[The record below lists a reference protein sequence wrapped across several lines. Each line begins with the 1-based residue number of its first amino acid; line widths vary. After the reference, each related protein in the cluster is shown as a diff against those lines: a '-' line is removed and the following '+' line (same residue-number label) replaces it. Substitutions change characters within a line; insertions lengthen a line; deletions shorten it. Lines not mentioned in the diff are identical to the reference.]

1 MEPIKEYTRFTRQ
14 VSYVLFA
21 NIITVLLGFL
31 QLPILTKGLG
41 ANLYGTWSLI
51 NATISLIAPFALLGF
66 GDAILRF
73 LAAEKDKGRIR
84 EDFLSAL
91 FSIVLVSGIAF
102 ALLLFFLS
110 DYLAVHIFND
120 IDSSYYIKLAS
131 ILVPLGCISGLD
143 SAYLITFRKIG
154 LLATFTVAQNAVN
167 IGLIYISLRL
177 GYQLT
182 GVMLATIVVSLLFH
196 LIILFIILKQI
207 GFRFPRFSHLKSF
220 LSFGLPL
227 TPTSAI
233 LWVINSSDRY
243 LISYFIG
250 VAATGIYSAAYNI
263 GWYASFLVTP
273 ITVLLFPTITKS
285 YDENN
290 LSETRN
296 FLKYSFKYFMMIAI
310 PSAFG
315 LSILAKPLLQVLTTP
330 EFAVGNLVV
339 LFVAFK
345 AVLMGLYEIS
355 RYIIQLVKKTRLI
368 LMLLTISAVLS
379 IVLNILLIPLMGI
392 LGAAVA
398 SLVTY
403 GSLFIITLIVTRRY
417 LKFEMNLPFMLK
429 SIFSS
434 IIMAICIWLI
444 SPESIAWI
452 IASIFIGIVA
462 YFVVLLL
469 IRGLSKEE
477 RTFFVNFLKDNLKL
491 RKPRVIG

>member
-51 NATISLIAPFALLGF
+51 NAAISFIIPLAVLGF

-73 LAAEKDKGRIR
+73 LAAEKDTGRIR

-91 FSIVLVSGIAF
+91 FSTVLVSGIAF
-102 ALLLFFLS
+102 ALLMFFLS
-110 DYLAVHIFND
+110 DYLAVHIFNG
-120 IDSSYYIKLAS
+120 IESSYYIKLAS

-154 LLATFTVAQNAVN
+154 LLATFTVAQSVVN
-167 IGLIYISLRL
+167 VGMIYLSLRF
-177 GYQLT
+177 GYRLN
-182 GVMLATIVVSLLFH
+182 GVIMATIVVSLLFH
-196 LIILFIILKQI
+196 LTLLFIILKQI

-220 LSFGLPL
+220 LSYGLPL
-227 TPTSAI
+227 TPASAI
-233 LWVINSSDRY
+233 FWVINSSDRY

-250 VAATGIYSAAYNI
+250 VSAVGIYSAAHTI

-273 ITVLLFPTITKS
+273 ITVLLFPTIAKS

-290 LSETRN
+290 LSEARN
-296 FLKYSFKYFMMIAI
+296 FLKYSFKYFMMVAI

-315 LSILAKPLLQVLTTP
+315 LSILAKPILQVLTTP

-339 LFVAFK
+339 LFVSFK
-345 AVLMGLYEIS
+345 AVLMGFYEIS

-398 SLVTY
+398 SLITY

-417 LKFEMNLPFMLK
+417 LKFDLSVPFILK
-429 SIFSS
+429 SVLSS
-434 IIMAICIWLI
+434 GIMAICIWLI
-444 SPESIAWI
+444 NPQSIAWI
-452 IASIFIGIVA
+452 LASIFIGIVV

-469 IRGLSKEE
+469 IKGLSKEE
-477 RTFFVNFLKDNLKL
+477 RTFFVNFSKDNLKL
-491 RKPRVIG
+491 RKRRVTG